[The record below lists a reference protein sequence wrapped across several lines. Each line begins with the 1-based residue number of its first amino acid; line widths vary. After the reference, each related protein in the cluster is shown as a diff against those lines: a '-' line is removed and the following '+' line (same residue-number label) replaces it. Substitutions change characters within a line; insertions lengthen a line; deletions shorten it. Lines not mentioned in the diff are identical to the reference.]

1 MTRVALLSIAYV
13 SAASEPLEDDDIAAL
28 LIQARAANRR
38 NGLTGALIYRG
49 GRFAQILEGPEEM
62 VRSRFASIATDP
74 RHRNVQVMRETRIIE
89 RQFPQWT
96 MGFRPAG
103 DSSITQLAGFDNFFE
118 RRGKARIE
126 HADNEAQQFLEWL
139 GEYWL
144 PRA

>member
-1 MTRVALLSIAYV
+1 MLLSVAYV
-13 SAASEPLEDDDIAAL
+13 SAATDPLDDDDIAAL

-49 GRFAQILEGPEEM
+49 GRFAQILEGPEAM
-62 VRSRFASIATDP
+62 VRSRYASIASDP
-74 RHRNVQVMRETRIIE
+74 RHRNVQMMREARIAE

-96 MGFRPAG
+96 MGFRPPV
-103 DSSITQLAGFDNFFE
+103 DSTVSQLAGFDNFFE
-118 RRGKARIE
+118 RRGKARLE
-126 HADNEAQQFLEWL
+126 HAENEAQQFLEWL